1 MMTQKGD
8 PYIKMFSIGTL
19 SEVRMFVLIF
29 IIIILC
35 ISPVEL
41 YYCENNDSHIAA
53 TYLCSHE
60 QDFITA
66 ERSIHKSSC
75 KFWRKLVW

>member
-41 YYCENNDSHIAA
+41 YYSENND
-53 TYLCSHE
+53 
-60 QDFITA
+60 
-66 ERSIHKSSC
+66 
-75 KFWRKLVW
+75 